1 MAEPTQTTRATVGPQ
16 RRYEFI
22 LPSGWHRFDLRRPL
36 PAQAER
42 YAAKVLEGEALGD
55 RGALVRANL
64 ARSLEAQLRE
74 AQAKGVL
81 DLVMPTMHGAGL
93 APATSFMFAPLELP
107 EEAGPMELLMATA
120 QSDQTARLVEVEDL
134 VALRTEARVANV
146 GRDLRTEAAQ
156 AGRQLGLPPE
166 AIVAT
171 AADPGEA
178 VMTYSHRVQYLLGHP
193 DRPQGWM
200 VAVMAT
206 VESDS
211 EDAKAAADLV
221 VALFDQIMLTVRF
234 HV

>member
-1 MAEPTQTTRATVGPQ
+1 MAEPIQTNLTTVGPQ
-16 RRYEFI
+16 RRYEFV

-42 YAAKVLEGEALGD
+42 YAAKLLEGASLGD
-55 RGALVRANL
+55 RAAMVRANL
-64 ARSLEAQLRE
+64 ARSLEAQLRQ
-74 AQAKGVL
+74 AQDKGIL

-107 EEAGPMELLMATA
+107 DGVGPMELLMATA
-120 QSDQTARLVEVEDL
+120 QRDQTAQLVEIEDL
-134 VALRTEARVANV
+134 VALRTEARTVNA
-146 GRDLRTEAAQ
+146 GHDLAAEAAQ

-166 AIVAT
+166 AIIETT
-171 AADPGEA
+171 ADLGET
-178 VMTYSHRVQYLLGHP
+178 VTTYSRRVQYLFGHP

-200 VAVMAT
+200 VAVLAT
-206 VESDS
+206 VESDNS
-211 EDAKAAADLV
+211 DAKALADAV